1 MNNTKKVKRKLIKEN
16 FNIHHLV
23 IVGMILILVFIMSF
37 ISPYFLTIGNIDI
50 MINNFIMEAIM
61 ALGMTLVI
69 ISGGTDLSIS
79 GILPLT
85 SIVLANLILRGVNIP
100 LAICMAIAVAISIGY
115 INSLFIKVL
124 KIHPFIITMS
134 TMLILKGLNLAVT
147 DGKVISSFPETF
159 AKIGDLKPFGI
170 SLPVIVF
177 VILAII
183 WYIMSKNNKKFLQVY
198 FVGGNVE
205 SARLSGINVEKV
217 LRFVYV
223 QSALL
228 AGIAGVLSTFVYNSA
243 SCNFGQGVELR
254 VITAVAIGGTSLTKE
269 GIGSIKGTLLGSLF
283 MALIYNSFVM
293 SGISTYYQDVVTGIM
308 LVVAVLFS
316 EAIEK
321 KRKNQA

>member
-1 MNNTKKVKRKLIKEN
+1 MNNTKQTKRRLIKES

-23 IVGMILILVFIMSF
+23 LVCMILILVLAMSF
-37 ISPYFLTIGNIDI
+37 ISPYFLTMGNIDI

-85 SIVLANLILRGVNIP
+85 SIVLANLILRGGNIP
-100 LAICMAIAVAISIGY
+100 ISICIAICVAILIGY
-115 INSLFIKVL
+115 INSFLIRFL

-147 DGKVISSFPETF
+147 DGKVISDFPEAF
-159 AKIGDLKPFGI
+159 SRIGSFRPFGV
-170 SLPVIVF
+170 SLSVITFIVLAI
-177 VILAII
+177 VWYILA
-183 WYIMSKNNKKFLQVY
+183 KNNKKFLQVY

-205 SARLSGINVEKV
+205 SAKLSGINTDKV
-217 LRFVYV
+217 LRFVYM

-228 AGIAGVLSTFVYNSA
+228 AGIAGVLSTFVYNSS

-254 VITAVAIGGTSLTKE
+254 VITAVAIGGTSLTK
-269 GIGSIKGTLLGSLF
+269 GGVGSIGGTLLGSLF

-308 LVVAVLFS
+308 LIVAVLFS

-321 KRKNQA
+321 KRRAHV